1 MTKTFKKLTVEMYN
15 EVIEEI
21 FNNRKPFKDEDD
33 IPRDIPVLP
42 KEEYDR
48 IVVAN
53 LIRCGAIPKSKLE
66 VGTRYLGHCRNS
78 NLATWNG
85 ERFEIKRFKFGR
97 YESDTVQHF
106 EDGGGNDNDVF
117 IPLFIVVKPE

>member
-1 MTKTFKKLTVEMYN
+1 MKINQIQIIYNNKKTF
-15 EVIEEI
+15 
-21 FNNRKPFKDEDD
+21 RDEDD
-33 IPRDIPVLP
+33 IPIDIPVLP
-42 KEEYDR
+42 KEDYNR
-48 IVVAN
+48 IIVTN

-117 IPLFIVVKPE
+117 IPLFIVVKS